1 MLLHYHVCDR
11 CDHCMMFSL
20 LLQLEKVRLEYDSVK
35 SQLERDNSALRSE
48 IRDFQD
54 VVKSQKESLDLVTGI
69 LSSFLSVCA
78 LIPSVYLWLLYYY
91 NVPFEKHQSYN

>member
-1 MLLHYHVCDR
+1 
-11 CDHCMMFSL
+11 MMFS

-35 SQLERDNSALRSE
+35 SQLERDNSTLRPE

-69 LSSFLSVCA
+69 LSISLSVCA
-78 LIPSVYLWLLYYY
+78 LILSVYLWLLSYD
-91 NVPFEKHQSYN
+91 NAPFEKHQSYN

>member
-1 MLLHYHVCDR
+1 
-11 CDHCMMFSL
+11 MMFS

-35 SQLERDNSALRSE
+35 SQLERDNSTLRSE

-69 LSSFLSVCA
+69 LSIFLSVCV
-78 LIPSVYLWLLYYY
+78 LILSVYLLLLYYY